1 MQFSAA
7 KTVDDVIE
15 KYIRARGG
23 RNKLDA
29 VKSIYMEGMKETISG
44 NVQVKITKEQEK
56 LSRTEI
62 DHNVVVIT
70 AEAAWTYF
78 PQISPIPNRVPV
90 ENLQDIQTEMDIAG
104 PLVDYAAKGHR
115 AELLGKEQVEGNTCY
130 KIKLTTQAGN
140 VIFFWIDLSSYL
152 LVQSSA
158 ISIDQEYAKSLISY
172 SNYKEVEGIQFPHTF
187 ETNSNG
193 KWINEYG
200 REIVFHTIQIN
211 PVIGHT
217 MYQPNI

>member
-78 PQISPIPNRVPV
+78 PQISPIPNRVPA

>member
-1 MQFSAA
+1 
-7 KTVDDVIE
+7 
-15 KYIRARGG
+15 
-23 RNKLDA
+23 
-29 VKSIYMEGMKETISG
+29 MEGMKEMNGG

-78 PQISPIPNRVPV
+78 PQVSPIPNRVPA

-187 ETNSNG
+187 ETNSNR

-200 REIVFHTIQIN
+200 REIVFHTILIN
-211 PVIGHT
+211 PVIRHT